1 MAILKDDHD
10 ERIARLEHMLE
21 ELRVQTTEY
30 IRLTKVAGAEV
41 EEAKDKSQRER
52 AARQSDRAKD
62 RPSNSRRKRE

>member
-30 IRLTKVAGAEV
+30 IRLTKEARAEAR
-41 EEAKDKSQRER
+41 ETKDKSQRER
-52 AARQSDRAKD
+52 AARQSDSAKD
-62 RPSNSRRKRE
+62 RLSNSRRKPE